1 MGTKV
6 AEVPQDL
13 QEGLLWG
20 HGASTPCCGGGEWHK
35 GKVPSHSSVVHTS
48 SSWTLRPAILS
59 MGNGSGRWILRPAM
73 GECEMATAKWKASK
87 AGGLRIRKWF
97 IHRAPGGGYNRNF
110 HDFFDYASWAIC
122 LSSGTSNLV
131 SAFNRPPNLI
141 FSQEWELFAG
151 VGSWIGWRSKPTGV
165 CWNGWSPSWRVRYAR
180 RPARQW
186 AADSH
191 SLRTGGGKLRPRE
204 RILTSAP
211 DSEWIHCFVKAIQ
224 PVLDRVVVLSC

>member
-1 MGTKV
+1 MWGAGEQGKGRTLKARRESGRGESYHAWTKV

-59 MGNGSGRWILRPAM
+59 MGNGSGRWTLRPAM
-73 GECEMATAKWKASK
+73 GEREMATAKWKASK

-110 HDFFDYASWAIC
+110 HDF
-122 LSSGTSNLV
+122 
-131 SAFNRPPNLI
+131 
-141 FSQEWELFAG
+141 
-151 VGSWIGWRSKPTGV
+151 
-165 CWNGWSPSWRVRYAR
+165 
-180 RPARQW
+180 
-186 AADSH
+186 
-191 SLRTGGGKLRPRE
+191 
-204 RILTSAP
+204 
-211 DSEWIHCFVKAIQ
+211 
-224 PVLDRVVVLSC
+224 

>member
-1 MGTKV
+1 MG
-6 AEVPQDL
+6 
-13 QEGLLWG
+13 G

-110 HDFFDYASWAIC
+110 HNFLTTQVGLYVYRATRIIWYRRLIVRPIGS
-122 LSSGTSNLV
+122 LRRSGSFL
-131 SAFNRPPNLI
+131 
-141 FSQEWELFAG
+141 QEWDREF
-151 VGSWIGWRSKPTGV
+151 GWRSKPTGV
-165 CWNGWSPSWRVRYAR
+165 CCNGWSPSWRVRYAR

-224 PVLDRVVVLSC
+224 PVPDRV